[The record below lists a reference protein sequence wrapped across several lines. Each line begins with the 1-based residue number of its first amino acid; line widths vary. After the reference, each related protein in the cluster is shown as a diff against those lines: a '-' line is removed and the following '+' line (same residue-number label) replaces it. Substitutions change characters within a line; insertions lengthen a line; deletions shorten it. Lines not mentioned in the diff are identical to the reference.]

1 MSNCRLGSVH
11 KEFETIQRCAARS
24 GQPVAAG
31 ERGRARADLGHESDA
46 SVCQDLMPESMPRA
60 KFVCCVC
67 TPMHAR
73 AHAAFIGPF

>member
-46 SVCQDLMPESMPRA
+46 SVCQD
-60 KFVCCVC
+60 
-67 TPMHAR
+67 
-73 AHAAFIGPF
+73 

>member
-46 SVCQDLMPESMPRA
+46 SVCQDCKRA
-60 KFVCCVC
+60 NSRLNAGE
-67 TPMHAR
+67 HAKS
-73 AHAAFIGPF
+73 